1 MSFRISSRTDT
12 IRYNRFAVWVTG
24 WFARFFVSAV
34 SRGIGAGSRSFSQY
48 LRAENRSCGPVWVA
62 IRLSRSV
69 PIFDQDSSLS
79 FEGRSCACVRFA
91 DTRKVIL
98 IFCCS
103 FLSWTPLDRLLKT
116 VYRLAYGR
124 RNRTRKAEDEKEKED
139 VPHSNPLLKVFNRI
153 RSHDILWKLLWHRLD
168 ASLSRPHIS
177 YIEPRVTIPD
187 RTTQAQTDTQ

>member
-1 MSFRISSRTDT
+1 MSMSFRISSRTDT

-24 WFARFFVSAV
+24 WFARFLVSAV
-34 SRGIGAGSRSFSQY
+34 SRGIGVGSRSFS
-48 LRAENRSCGPVWVA
+48 RSISVLNM
-62 IRLSRSV
+62 RSSLSCYSFVSV
-69 PIFDQDSSLS
+69 STIFDQDSSL
-79 FEGRSCACVRFA
+79 VRA
-91 DTRKVIL
+91 EVCSSYIDDTIVL

-153 RSHDILWKLLWHRLD
+153 RSHDIL
-168 ASLSRPHIS
+168 
-177 YIEPRVTIPD
+177 
-187 RTTQAQTDTQ
+187 

>member
-1 MSFRISSRTDT
+1 MYFQVLQNLNQEQIQFAT
-12 IRYNRFAVWVTG
+12 IVLVFG
-24 WFARFFVSAV
+24 FWFFLFIFH
-34 SRGIGAGSRSFSQY
+34 RGILASWAY
-48 LRAENRSCGPVWVA
+48 KDWLLKLR
-62 IRLSRSV
+62 LFRSV
-69 PIFDQDSSLS
+69 PIFDQDSSL
-79 FEGRSCACVRFA
+79 VRA
-91 DTRKVIL
+91 EVCSSYIDDTIVL